1 MVAHVLEYVLV
12 NVAVQDLHAMDA
24 AVVLLN
30 KVFQSQSVRTVLEE
44 AHVLCIF
51 DLLLGKV
58 GLDVHVV
65 PLLHRAD
72 EDIEPHVISLVK
84 AVEHIETPHRMIVE
98 THDRCIDIDEETP
111 LRVFA
116 DQVLKKV
123 RGQILPILLLIW
135 LHLLFQMAVDDPVY
149 KIVFGHMIVVI
160 FHISTD
166 QCGGQSD
173 YCEYEY

>member
-12 NVAVQDLHAMDA
+12 HVAVQDLHAMDA

-72 EDIEPHVISLVK
+72 EDIEAHIVQLVE
-84 AVEHIETPHRMIVE
+84 AVEHIKTPHRMIVE
-98 THDRCIDIDEETP
+98 THDRCIDIDEEAP

-123 RGQILPILLLIW
+123 RAQILPILLLIR

-149 KIVFGHMIVVI
+149 KIVLGHMIVVI
-160 FHISTD
+160 FHIPHD
-166 QCGGQSD
+166 PCGGQSD
-173 YCEYEY
+173 YCDYEY